1 MKWALVSFLILYTF
15 LAGQS
20 QNTSLINQLEE
31 ELKNTTAPDQQVRLH
46 SQLLDLY
53 EVYNA
58 NKALEHAH
66 SAWEVASHASL
77 KPQMAYL
84 AHRLGQIY
92 QKYIVDVNMAVTW
105 QLDGL
110 RTAEDIRDSALIA
123 EYSYDLA
130 YSIAEQGDKT
140 RANQHLDRAIKIA
153 AKTGDYQM
161 LIRANTM
168 AGDLAFSSKE
178 KYSFYRR
185 GLIIAEQHPSD
196 TLSMVYAWSKMGDHC
211 FSSKQKEQAT
221 YWYGKVFD
229 LLDPSF
235 QGLTNPELIKL
246 YSMSALRT
254 GHFDRCIQVT
264 PKIINAQNH
273 INGNNWYS
281 PQGMRMLAEAYH
293 YTGQDSLAFW
303 TVLNYMSLEDS
314 LHDIRSNDQA
324 RRIILSL
331 QSQFDTQKKEKEL
344 KLLQAET
351 RLERFVAF
359 ALAVLLI
366 LLSIFTF
373 YMNRE
378 RKRNHQQNKQLAQL
392 NQTKDK
398 LLSIIS
404 HDVRSPIQA
413 LQNIIQ
419 LFELDIATKQD
430 VQTVTT
436 QVKDS
441 VQNLTEGLDNL
452 FFWAQNQQ
460 QELRAYPETINLTEI
475 LRAQVLQHALKT
487 AKKQIT
493 VSDDLPDSLPV
504 FADPLHA
511 RLIINNVLV
520 NAIKFTPVLGTIKIS
535 FAPSPTHGYTI
546 LSIQDS
552 GKGILPEDIEKIFNP
567 LVRYTRPGT
576 VGEPG
581 SGLGLSLTRDL
592 LLLNKGNLSVNSLP
606 GEGTTIHLFF
616 SIEKH

>member
-1 MKWALVSFLILYTF
+1 M
-15 LAGQS
+15 Q
-20 QNTSLINQLEE
+20 TSKL
-31 ELKNTTAPDQQVRLH
+31 TYLH
-46 SQLLDLY
+46 
-53 EVYNA
+53 
-58 NKALEHAH
+58 
-66 SAWEVASHASL
+66 
-77 KPQMAYL
+77 
-84 AHRLGQIY
+84 
-92 QKYIVDVNMAVTW
+92 
-105 QLDGL
+105 
-110 RTAEDIRDSALIA
+110 
-123 EYSYDLA
+123 
-130 YSIAEQGDKT
+130 
-140 RANQHLDRAIKIA
+140 
-153 AKTGDYQM
+153 
-161 LIRANTM
+161 
-168 AGDLAFSSKE
+168 
-178 KYSFYRR
+178 
-185 GLIIAEQHPSD
+185 
-196 TLSMVYAWSKMGDHC
+196 
-211 FSSKQKEQAT
+211 
-221 YWYGKVFD
+221 
-229 LLDPSF
+229 
-235 QGLTNPELIKL
+235 PELIKL

-419 LFELDIATKQD
+419 LFEQDIATKQD
-430 VQTVTT
+430 VHTVTT

-460 QELRAYPETINLTEI
+460 QELRAYPETVNLTEI
-475 LRAQVLQHALKT
+475 LKAQVQQHALKA

-493 VSDDLPDSLPV
+493 VTDDLPDSLTV
-504 FADPLHA
+504 FADPLHT

-520 NAIKFTPVLGTIKIS
+520 NSIKFTPVNGTIKI
-535 FAPSPTHGYTI
+535 GYTTNPAQGFST
-546 LSIQDS
+546 LSVQDS

-576 VGEPG
+576 LGEPG

-592 LLLNKGNLSVNSLP
+592 LWLNKGSMEISSQP
-606 GEGTTIHLFF
+606 EKGTIIQMIF
-616 SIEKH
+616 SNEKR

>member
-1 MKWALVSFLILYTF
+1 MKRVITLLLILYTA
-15 LAGQS
+15 LSAHS

-31 ELKNTTAPDQQVRLH
+31 ELTSAAESDQKIRLH

-53 EVYNA
+53 EVYNI

-66 SAWEVASHASL
+66 AAWAIASDAGY
-77 KPQMAYL
+77 KPQMASL

-92 QKYIVDVNMAVTW
+92 QKYIVDANMAVKW

-110 RTAEDIRDSALIA
+110 RTAEEIRDSFLIA

-130 YSIAEQGDKT
+130 YSIAEQGDKV

-153 AKTGDYQM
+153 GKTGDYQM
-161 LIRANTM
+161 LIRANTR
-168 AGDLAFSSKE
+168 AGDFAFNNKD
-178 KYSFYRR
+178 KYNYYRR

-196 TLSMVYAWSKMGDHC
+196 TLSLVYAWSKMGDHC
-211 FSSKQKEQAT
+211 FSSKQKDQAV

-229 LLDPSF
+229 LIDPTYAH
-235 QGLTNPELIKL
+235 LTNPELIKL
-246 YSMSALRT
+246 YAMSALRT

-344 KLLQAET
+344 ELLQSQT
-351 RLERFVAF
+351 RFERFVVF
-359 ALAVLLI
+359 ALAVVLI

-430 VQTVTT
+430 VHTVTT

-460 QELRAYPETINLTEI
+460 QELRAYPEMVNLTEI
-475 LRAQVLQHALKT
+475 LKTQVLQHALKA

-493 VSDDLPDSLPV
+493 ITDNLPTIVTV
-504 FADPLHA
+504 FADPLHT

-520 NAIKFTPVLGTIKIS
+520 NAIKFTPVNGTIKIG
-535 FAPSPTHGYTI
+535 FTPTPSQNTTT
-546 LSIQDS
+546 LSIQDA
-552 GKGILPEDIEKIFNP
+552 GKGILSEDIEKIFNP

-576 VGEPG
+576 LGEPG

-592 LLLNKGNLSVNSLP
+592 LWLNKGHLDITSRP
-606 GEGTTIHLFF
+606 GEGTTVHLIF
-616 SIEKH
+616 SNEKR

>member
-1 MKWALVSFLILYTF
+1 MKRVLVGILILYTA
-15 LAGQS
+15 LSAQS
-20 QNTSLINQLEE
+20 QNTSLINELEE
-31 ELKNTTAPDQQVRLH
+31 GLIKTTDPEQRIRLH

-53 EVYNA
+53 EVYNI

-66 SAWEVASHASL
+66 SAWAIASEVQI
-77 KPQMAYL
+77 KPQMATL

-92 QKYIVDVNMAVTW
+92 QKYIVDANMAVKW

-110 RTAEDIRDSALIA
+110 RTAEEIKDSSLIA

-130 YSIAEQGDKT
+130 YSIAEQGDKV

-153 AKTGDYQM
+153 GKSGDYQM
-161 LIRANTM
+161 LIRANTR
-168 AGDLAFSSKE
+168 AGDFAFSNKE
-178 KYSFYRR
+178 KYNYYRR

-196 TLSMVYAWSKMGDHC
+196 TLSLVYAWSKMGDHC
-211 FSSKQKEQAT
+211 FSSKQQDQAR
-221 YWYGKVFD
+221 YWYAKVFE
-229 LLDPSF
+229 LLDPSSYT
-235 QGLTNPELIKL
+235 QTSPELIKL
-246 YSMSALRT
+246 YAMAALRT
-254 GHFDRCIQVT
+254 GHFDRCIAVT
-264 PKIINAQNH
+264 PNIINAQNH

-281 PQGMRMLAEAYH
+281 PQGMRILAEAYH

-344 KLLQAET
+344 ELLQSQT
-351 RLERFVAF
+351 RFERFVVF

-378 RKRNHQQNKQLAQL
+378 RNRNHQQNKQLAQL

-430 VQTVTT
+430 VHTVTT

-460 QELRAYPETINLTEI
+460 QELRAYPEIINLSDI
-475 LRAQVLQHALKT
+475 LKAQVQQHSLKA
-487 AKKQIT
+487 AKKQIIIT
-493 VSDDLPDSLPV
+493 DDLPATHTV

-520 NAIKFTPVLGTIKIS
+520 NAIKFTPVNGKIRITCTINQEQ
-535 FAPSPTHGYTI
+535 GYSI

-581 SGLGLSLTRDL
+581 SGLGLSLSRDL
-592 LLLNKGNLSVNSLP
+592 LWLNKGDMNIASQP
-606 GEGTTIHLFF
+606 GNGATIHIIFPN
-616 SIEKH
+616 EKN